1 MGISKCR
8 TQQMADF
15 LLQNNP
21 NPKINCTV
29 NELVKYYIEEGNI
42 EGISHPSP
50 YKRKEGSISFVF

>member
-1 MGISKCR
+1 MLTKIMGISKCR

-29 NELVKYYIEEGNI
+29 NELVKYYIEEANI
-42 EGISHPSP
+42 ER
-50 YKRKEGSISFVF
+50 YTQK

>member
-1 MGISKCR
+1 MSTKIMGISKCR

-50 YKRKEGSISFVF
+50 